1 MGIHSLLLNVTNP
14 IKWCSFMDR
23 ITQSLQ
29 AYLKSAKIKYQT
41 LFNSD
46 TGNKNGYP
54 TSTSFHIKNS
64 ADTSQVADIV
74 IDIFPKVCQ
83 IFLSAHP
90 RIVIDGKGIGEI
102 KALETKWNACGLFT
116 RIRVSEEMGV
126 VEDNRYCFS
135 LILQGISDPNGP
147 SKYVW
152 KRYIEIL
159 KSDTF
164 EAWNKI
170 AALSIPKDA
179 VSI

>member
-1 MGIHSLLLNVTNP
+1 
-14 IKWCSFMDR
+14 MDR

-29 AYLKSAKIKYQT
+29 TYLKSAKIRYQT

-46 TGNKNGYP
+46 TGNKIGNP
-54 TSTSFHIKNS
+54 TSTSFHIKNLD
-64 ADTSQVADIV
+64 APSQVVDIV
-74 IDIFPKVCQ
+74 TDIFPKDGQ

-90 RIVIDGKGIGEI
+90 RIVFEGIGMSRI
-102 KALETKWNACGLFT
+102 KALEIKWNACGSFT

-126 VEDNRYCFS
+126 VEDDRYCFS

-152 KRYIEIL
+152 KRYFEML
-159 KSDTF
+159 KNDTF

-170 AALSIPKDA
+170 AALSFI
-179 VSI
+179 

>member
-1 MGIHSLLLNVTNP
+1 
-14 IKWCSFMDR
+14 MDR

-46 TGNKNGYP
+46 TGNKNGNP
-54 TSTSFHIKNS
+54 TSTSFHVRNS
-64 ADTSQVADIV
+64 EDPSQVADIV
-74 IDIFPKVCQ
+74 IDIFPRDSQ

-90 RIVIDGKGIGEI
+90 RIVIDGEEIGKI

-116 RIRVSEEMGV
+116 RINISEEMCV
-126 VEDNRYCFS
+126 VEDDRYYFS
-135 LILQGISDPNGP
+135 LMVQGISDPNGP

-164 EAWNKI
+164 QAWNKI
-170 AALSIPKDA
+170 VTLSIPKYA
-179 VSI
+179 VPI

>member
-1 MGIHSLLLNVTNP
+1 
-14 IKWCSFMDR
+14 MDR
-23 ITQSLQ
+23 ITRSLH
-29 AYLKSAKIKYQT
+29 AYLKSAKIHYQT

-46 TGNKNGYP
+46 TGNKNGNP
-54 TSTSFHIKNS
+54 TSTSFHVENL
-64 ADTSQVADIV
+64 DDPGQFADIV
-74 IDIFPKVCQ
+74 IDIFPNNSQ
-83 IFLSAHP
+83 FFLSAHP
-90 RIVIDGKGIGEI
+90 RIIIDGEGMDKI

-135 LILQGISDPNGP
+135 LILQGISDPNGV

-152 KRYIEIL
+152 KRYIEML

-170 AALSIPKDA
+170 ATLS
-179 VSI
+179 VT